1 MCDFC
6 APHSCDMFA
15 TASFTKRKCKY
26 KLKYKYKYLV
36 PCHYCDAFVNW
47 IIDINCASISRKG
60 DAIRPDKPET
70 GLKENLLKKWN
81 IWEIFQTKRN
91 IWQIFQKIGNILTIL
106 ELILFPPFL
115 CCWHT
120 RVLWVRPPDQNI
132 SNYDQMP
139 ITFIKIHL
147 TKIYSILIRHQAL
160 IFV

>member
-81 IWEIFQTKRN
+81 IWEIFQK
-91 IWQIFQKIGNILTIL
+91 QKYLANLSKNWKYFDNFRADIVPTFPLLLTHKSPLSPSTWPKYIQ
-106 ELILFPPFL
+106 
-115 CCWHT
+115 
-120 RVLWVRPPDQNI
+120 LWSDANYFYQNTSDQNI
-132 SNYDQMP
+132 FNFD
-139 ITFIKIHL
+139 
-147 TKIYSILIRHQAL
+147 
-160 IFV
+160 